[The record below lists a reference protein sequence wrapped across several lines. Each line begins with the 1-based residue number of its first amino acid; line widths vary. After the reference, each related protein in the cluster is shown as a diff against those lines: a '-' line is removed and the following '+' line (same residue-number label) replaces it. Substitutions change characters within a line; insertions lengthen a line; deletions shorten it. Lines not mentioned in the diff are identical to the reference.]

1 MSAILIEE
9 SKCRK
14 CYACIRACPV
24 KATKVED
31 GLMKVVDDICVACGE
46 CLEACALGA
55 RHTEDSVSLIEA
67 FLAEGKVIALLDP
80 SFPAAFPAVAAG
92 QVVAGLAAL
101 GFSEVRDTSLATK
114 HIVEAYR
121 AALAPKAGDG
131 IGCAAGAGSDGGR
144 GPVSSSSSSS
154 PGSDSGL
161 GLGSGSASGVGS
173 GSDPGPGPGR
183 DAGSALAPALMPL
196 TRSVTH
202 PAISSVCPA
211 VVRLVE
217 RHYPDLVGN
226 LVPVASPPVVAARAI
241 REALRAGADAGA
253 GGGAGRGSND
263 RASAAAG
270 AGVRIVYV
278 GPCVAR
284 KAEVSDLGT
293 ASGIDAVLTFDEL
306 AAMFES
312 RDIVL
317 RDLAPRALDGPVAP
331 RERYGIFAGGLSWLM
346 GISKGL
352 SDEDL
357 VIAAGGSRCI
367 EVMDDL
373 ARGVLRPSFVDASM
387 CRGCLDAPA
396 LRRRSSI
403 SVRKHVCRVFASGGG
418 VPDVP
423 GGAGSREAAEGD
435 RDLGQAT
442 YDASGN
448 AIAATAAAGNAHG
461 TGSAVGAHGTGSA
474 GGGHGMGGAGGGQTI
489 DARLLGR
496 TFKPGGV
503 RLPIPSESEIAE
515 ILAFSGKLSPQDHLD
530 CGMCGYPTCREY
542 AIAVYQNM
550 ARSDM
555 CVQYLVDRLKDE
567 VEHMKAEL
575 VSVGTSSFDDI
586 YGASHQIRV
595 AKDLAERAARTGS
608 TVLLLGESGVG
619 KEVFA
624 RAIHAASSRRGGP
637 FVSVNCAAIPD
648 NLMESELFGYVEGA
662 FTGAAKGGKP
672 GKFELASGGT
682 IFLDEIGDMSLQLQ
696 AKLLRVLQTHKIE
709 RVGGTREIDVDVRV
723 MAATNKD
730 IAAMVE
736 QGTFRLDLYYRL
748 NVVTIRI
755 PPLRERIEDIPL
767 IISRSLAKLSARCP
781 TKVTS
786 VSPEALR
793 ILLDYDWPGN
803 VRELENVLERAL
815 NLADGEVI
823 EVEHLPEH
831 VVSAARSA
839 SRLAVQ
845 RAGEALD
852 DVVARAEREALLEA
866 LKATNNNR
874 SRAAKKLGIS
884 RSAFYEKLR
893 KYKIV

>member
-9 SKCRK
+9 SRCKK

-55 RHTEDSVSLIEA
+55 RHSEDSVSLIEA
-67 FLAEGKVIALLDP
+67 FLAEGKVLALLDP

-101 GFSEVRDTSLATK
+101 GFSEVRDTSLATR

-144 GPVSSSSSSS
+144 GPVSLSSSSS
-154 PGSDSGL
+154 PGSDSGS
-161 GLGSGSASGVGS
+161 GSGSGVGS
-173 GSDPGPGPGR
+173 GSDPGPGPCR
-183 DAGSALAPALMPL
+183 DAGSAPAPALVPL

-202 PAISSVCPA
+202 PAISSICPA

-241 REALRAGADAGA
+241 REALRAGADAAA
-253 GGGAGRGSND
+253 GGGIGRGSND

-346 GISKGL
+346 GLSKGL

-423 GGAGSREAAEGD
+423 GGARSRKAAEGD
-435 RDLGQAT
+435 RGLGQAT
-442 YDASGN
+442 YDPSGN
-448 AIAATAAAGNAHG
+448 AIAAAAAAGD
-461 TGSAVGAHGTGSA
+461 AHGTGSA
-474 GGGHGMGGAGGGQTI
+474 GSGHGMGGAGGGKTI

-530 CGMCGYPTCREY
+530 CGMCGYPTCRAY

-555 CVQYLVDRLKDE
+555 CVQYLVGRLKDE

-696 AKLLRVLQTHKIE
+696 AKLLRVLQTHKVE

-730 IAAMVE
+730 LEAMVG

-781 TKVTS
+781 TKVRS

-831 VVSAARSA
+831 VVSAARGA

-845 RAGEALD
+845 RTGEALD
-852 DVVARAEREALLEA
+852 DVLARAEQEALLEA

>member
-1 MSAILIEE
+1 MSVIGTDE
-9 SKCRK
+9 SRCRK
-14 CYACIRACPV
+14 CYACIRECPV

-31 GLMKVVDDICVACGE
+31 GRMRVVDEICVACGE
-46 CLEACALGA
+46 CLEACAVRA
-55 RHTEDSVSLIEA
+55 RYSEDAVPLVES
-67 FLAEGKVIALLDP
+67 FLAEGSVIAILDP
-80 SFPAAFPAVAAG
+80 SFPAAFPTVTPG
-92 QVVAGLAAL
+92 QVVAGLSAL
-101 GFSEVRDTSLATK
+101 GFSEVHDTSLAVK
-114 HIVEAYR
+114 RVLEAYR
-121 AALAPKAGDG
+121 ATLAQVAGEA
-131 IGCAAGAGSDGGR
+131 AAGVRTTGEAMPLRS
-144 GPVSSSSSSS
+144 
-154 PGSDSGL
+154 
-161 GLGSGSASGVGS
+161 SAS
-173 GSDPGPGPGR
+173 R
-183 DAGSALAPALMPL
+183 
-196 TRSVTH
+196 
-202 PAISSVCPA
+202 ISSMCPA

-226 LVPVASPPVVAARAI
+226 LIPVVSPPVAAARAI
-241 REALRAGADAGA
+241 RGALSGGEGPTGA
-253 GGGAGRGSND
+253 
-263 RASAAAG
+263 
-270 AGVRIVYV
+270 RIVFA
-278 GPCVAR
+278 GPCVAW
-284 KAEVSDLGT
+284 KAEAAELGE
-293 ASGIDAVLTFDEL
+293 ASRVDAVLTFDEL

-317 RDLAPRALDGPVAP
+317 RDLVPRGLDGAVAP
-331 RERYGIFAGGLSWLM
+331 RERHTVFAGGLSWLM
-346 GISKGL
+346 GMSKGL
-352 SDEDL
+352 SDDHL
-357 VIAAGGSRCI
+357 VIAAGRSRCI

-373 ARGVLRPSFVDASM
+373 ARGALTPAFVDASM
-387 CRGCLDAPA
+387 CRGCLDAPI

-403 SVRKHVCRVFASGGG
+403 SVRKRVCRVFASGGE
-418 VPDVP
+418 VR
-423 GGAGSREAAEGD
+423 GGAGVGEAADGECD
-435 RDLGQAT
+435 PGQVG
-442 YDASGN
+442 YEASSN
-448 AIAATAAAGNAHG
+448 AITAAAAAG
-461 TGSAVGAHGTGSA
+461 GAHGTG
-474 GGGHGMGGAGGGQTI
+474 GAGGRQTI
-489 DARLLGR
+489 DARVLER
-496 TFKPGGV
+496 TFKPGGL

-530 CGMCGYPTCREY
+530 CGMCGYPTCRAY

-555 CVQYLVDRLKDE
+555 CVQYLVDRLEDK

-575 VSVGTSSFDDI
+575 VSVRTSSFDDI

-595 AKDLAERAARTGS
+595 AKDLAERAARSGS

-730 IAAMVE
+730 LKAMVE

-831 VVSAARSA
+831 VVSAARGA

-852 DVVARAEREALLEA
+852 DVVARAEQEALLEA

-893 KYKIV
+893 KYKIAYGPPPQLQARP

>member
-1 MSAILIEE
+1 M
-9 SKCRK
+9 
-14 CYACIRACPV
+14 
-24 KATKVED
+24 
-31 GLMKVVDDICVACGE
+31 
-46 CLEACALGA
+46 
-55 RHTEDSVSLIEA
+55 
-67 FLAEGKVIALLDP
+67 
-80 SFPAAFPAVAAG
+80 
-92 QVVAGLAAL
+92 
-101 GFSEVRDTSLATK
+101 
-114 HIVEAYR
+114 
-121 AALAPKAGDG
+121 
-131 IGCAAGAGSDGGR
+131 
-144 GPVSSSSSSS
+144 
-154 PGSDSGL
+154 
-161 GLGSGSASGVGS
+161 
-173 GSDPGPGPGR
+173 
-183 DAGSALAPALMPL
+183 
-196 TRSVTH
+196 
-202 PAISSVCPA
+202 
-211 VVRLVE
+211 
-217 RHYPDLVGN
+217 
-226 LVPVASPPVVAARAI
+226 
-241 REALRAGADAGA
+241 
-253 GGGAGRGSND
+253 
-263 RASAAAG
+263 
-270 AGVRIVYV
+270 
-278 GPCVAR
+278 
-284 KAEVSDLGT
+284 
-293 ASGIDAVLTFDEL
+293 
-306 AAMFES
+306 
-312 RDIVL
+312 
-317 RDLAPRALDGPVAP
+317 
-331 RERYGIFAGGLSWLM
+331 
-346 GISKGL
+346 
-352 SDEDL
+352 
-357 VIAAGGSRCI
+357 
-367 EVMDDL
+367 
-373 ARGVLRPSFVDASM
+373 
-387 CRGCLDAPA
+387 
-396 LRRRSSI
+396 
-403 SVRKHVCRVFASGGG
+403 
-418 VPDVP
+418 P

-696 AKLLRVLQTHKIE
+696 AKLLRVLQTHKVE

-852 DVVARAEREALLEA
+852 DVIARAEQAALLEA

>member
-1 MSAILIEE
+1 M
-9 SKCRK
+9 R
-14 CYACIRACPV
+14 
-24 KATKVED
+24 
-31 GLMKVVDDICVACGE
+31 VVDDICVACGE

-55 RHTEDSVSLIEA
+55 RHSEDSVSLIEA

-101 GFSEVRDTSLATK
+101 GFSEVRDTSLATR

-154 PGSDSGL
+154 PGSDLGLGL

-173 GSDPGPGPGR
+173 GSGPGPGPGR

-202 PAISSVCPA
+202 PVISSVCPA

-217 RHYPDLVGN
+217 RHYPDLVSN

-241 REALRAGADAGA
+241 REALRAGAGTDAGA
-253 GGGAGRGSND
+253 GGGVDRGSND

-331 RERYGIFAGGLSWLM
+331 RERYAIFAGGLSWLM

-367 EVMDDL
+367 EVMGDL
-373 ARGVLRPSFVDASM
+373 ARGILTPSFVDASM

-403 SVRKHVCRVFASGGG
+403 SVRKHVCRVFALGGG

-423 GGAGSREAAEGD
+423 GGAGSREAAERN

-442 YDASGN
+442 CDASGN
-448 AIAATAAAGNAHG
+448 AVAATAAAGDAHGTGSAVSAHG
-461 TGSAVGAHGTGSA
+461 TGSAVGAHGMGSA
-474 GGGHGMGGAGGGQTI
+474 GGGHCMGGAGGGQTI

-648 NLMESELFGYVEGA
+648 NLTESELFGYVEGA

-696 AKLLRVLQTHKIE
+696 AKLLRVLQTHKVE

-736 QGTFRLDLYYRL
+736 QGAFRLDLYYRL

-767 IISRSLAKLSARCP
+767 IISRSLAKLSERCP

-852 DVVARAEREALLEA
+852 DVVARAEQEALLEA